1 MTQASS
7 LAIQH
12 YLIQPID
19 KIFVKDCEFLPFARN
34 MSKNVGKNVGKNLS
48 SKYSQKIFDY
58 AKHYATAALKAAFK
72 NKIADKITR
81 LSKTSPNIN
90 LETNE
95 EEEILRERFIPS
107 KQDKTVLTI

>member
-7 LAIQH
+7 LVIQR

-19 KIFVKDCEFLPFARN
+19 KIFVKDWEFLPFARN

-58 AKHYATAALKAAFK
+58 AKHYGTAALKAA
-72 NKIADKITR
+72 
-81 LSKTSPNIN
+81 S
-90 LETNE
+90 
-95 EEEILRERFIPS
+95 
-107 KQDKTVLTI
+107 